1 MSRSRS
7 FFLLV
12 AALLALNF
20 LAACSTQPQKPVE
33 PPDTRAADE
42 AAIRA
47 NVVAWSQASQGKDVN
62 KALSFYADDAI
73 QMPDRGALIRGKE
86 NMRKGWEQM
95 LATPGPGLTF
105 ATTGVEVARS
115 GDIAYEYGTYDY
127 ATKDAKGRVHDEKGK
142 YLVAWKKQ
150 ADGSWKVAVDIDN
163 PDAARPAPAPVAA
176 KRKTTARKR
185 RRRNAAS

>member
-1 MSRSRS
+1 MARSRS
-7 FFLLV
+7 LFLFV
-12 AALLALNF
+12 AALFALNF

-42 AAIRA
+42 ATIRA
-47 NVVAWSQASQGKDVN
+47 NVVAWSQASQAKDVN

-73 QMPDRGALIRGKE
+73 QMPDRGALVKGRE

-95 LATPGPGLTF
+95 FALPGPGLTF

-115 GDIAYEYGTYDY
+115 GDIAYEYGTYDL
-127 ATKDAKGRVHDEKGK
+127 ATKDAKGRAHDEKGK

-150 ADGSWKVAVDIDN
+150 ADGSWKAVVDIDN
-163 PDAARPAPAPVAA
+163 PDAAPLPPAPA
-176 KRKTTARKR
+176 KRKTAAHKR
-185 RRRNAAS
+185 RHRKTAS